1 MGTVREESRSVQTS
15 GLDDVINWG
24 RINSG
29 SQVGSG
35 RVSGKISSSALANWT
50 LKYLWDF

>member
-15 GLDDVINWG
+15 GLDAIINSG

-35 RVSGKISSSALANWT
+35 RESGKISSSALVNWT
-50 LKYLWDF
+50 LKCLWDF